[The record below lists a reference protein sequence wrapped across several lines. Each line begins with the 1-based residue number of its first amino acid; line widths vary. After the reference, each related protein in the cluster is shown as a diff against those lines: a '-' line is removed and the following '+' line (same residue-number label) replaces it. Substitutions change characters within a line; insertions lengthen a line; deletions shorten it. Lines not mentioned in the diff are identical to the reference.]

1 MSTIYKLK
9 SHIFKDNPLKDDQLL
24 ADHLKGV
31 RDIALNT
38 SKMHGITG
46 EIHEIIDTIC
56 MCHDFGKASSYFQR
70 YLNGE
75 YNEKLKNHGEISA
88 YFTYYMLPEKW
99 KLIGFMCVKKHHGN
113 LEPEMDFFKSD
124 NKEDIRKIALDIEK
138 NIDELNS
145 IYEKDISQF
154 FTLIKED
161 SFLEEV
167 LDEYKK
173 RGKKYK
179 KLKKKSNNE
188 NTKTGLE
195 EFIWIQYLWSL
206 LLTGDK
212 TQLIRGEF
220 YENKTNIKE
229 DYTFN
234 YKENVRQE
242 LTQKFEGIEDTL
254 LFKVRNKIYEEAVES
269 INKLDLN
276 KEHILSINVPTGTGK
291 TIAVYGAAFK
301 LLERII
307 DESHGTIR
315 PSIIYN
321 IPFMSVIDQNY
332 DVLSDILKESG
343 INTYEDL
350 ILKHH
355 SMSNIEYKDSEDKE
369 YRNYDARFCVENW
382 QSTII
387 TTTFVQLF
395 NTIFQSGI
403 NSIMH
408 RFHKLAGSII
418 ILDEVQAIPP
428 KYYRIIEEIFNVL
441 CEKFNTY
448 VITVTATKP
457 LFLEGRELITSSE
470 DIFNSLNRITIENHT
485 DKPITLGAFKDIVL
499 EDIKENTDKSFLI
512 VLNTVKA
519 SLEVLDYVKD
529 SSRKVLYLSTEIHP
543 ARRLE
548 VIKQVKESNE
558 KYVVVST
565 QLIEAGVDLD
575 FDIVYRD
582 LSTMDSI
589 NQTAGRAN
597 RNAIKGK
604 GIVKL
609 YTLLNENHNDK
620 KFSRYIYSEVLLD
633 VTENILSHREIINE
647 NEIGSINKKYFEK
660 VKQATLGKCSED
672 YEEIKSAIFTLNFKK
687 IRELFKL
694 IEDKYEK
701 EDVIINY
708 NEETQRCLDII
719 EDGKEENQVI
729 INAWR
734 TLNKYRVSVNKKD
747 IYVDRLIDPY
757 KVKGANVLNSEDY
770 DKDRGIKRKS
780 ISFN

>member
-1 MSTIYKLK
+1 MFTTYKLK
-9 SHIFKDNPLKDDQLL
+9 SHVYEDNPFKNDQLL
-24 ADHLKGV
+24 VDHLKGV
-31 RDIALNT
+31 RAIALNT

-46 EIHEIIDTIC
+46 EIDEVIDTIC
-56 MCHDFGKASSYFQR
+56 MCHDFGKASCYFQR
-70 YLNGE
+70 YLKNE
-75 YNEKLKNHGEISA
+75 YNGNLKNHGEISA
-88 YFTYYMLPEKW
+88 YFTYYMLPQKW

-113 LEPEMDFFKSD
+113 LEPDREFFKTD
-124 NKEDIRKIALDIEK
+124 NKEALRKIASDIEK
-138 NIDELNS
+138 NIEELND
-145 IYEKDISQF
+145 IYGKDISEF

-161 SFLEEV
+161 SFFKEV
-167 LDEYKK
+167 SDAYRNRKK
-173 RGKKYK
+173 ELKNKTTKKV
-179 KLKKKSNNE
+179 
-188 NTKTGLE
+188 LE

-212 TQLIRGEF
+212 TQLIRGKF

-234 YKENVRQE
+234 YKENIRKE

-254 LFKVRNKIYEEAVES
+254 LFKIRNKIYEEAVES
-269 INKLDLN
+269 INELDLK

-307 DESHGTIR
+307 DESQETIR

-332 DVLSDILKESG
+332 DVLSDILKENG
-343 INTYEDL
+343 VTTYEDL

-355 SMSNIEYKDSEDKE
+355 SMSNIEYKDSEEEE

-395 NTIFQSGI
+395 NTIFQSGM

-428 KYYRIIEEIFNVL
+428 KYYRIIEEIFNIL
-441 CEKFNTY
+441 CEKFNMY

-457 LFLEGRELITSSE
+457 LFLEGRELVTSKD
-470 DIFNSLNRITIENHT
+470 DIFNSLNRICIENHI
-485 DKPITLGAFKDIVL
+485 DEPINLGEFKDIVL
-499 EDIKENTDKSFLI
+499 NDIKENIDKSFLI

-519 SLEVLDYVKD
+519 SLSVLDYVKN
-529 SSRKVLYLSTEIHP
+529 STRKILYLSTEIHP

-548 VIKQVKESNE
+548 VINEIKESSE
-558 KYVVVST
+558 KYIVVST

-575 FDIVYRD
+575 FDVVYRD
-582 LSTMDSI
+582 ISTMDSI

-597 RNAIKGK
+597 RNALKGK
-604 GIVKL
+604 GIVKI
-609 YTLLNENHNDK
+609 YTLLNENHNNK
-620 KFSRYIYSEVLLD
+620 KFSRYIYSNALLD
-633 VTENILSHREIINE
+633 ATEKILKGRSIINE
-647 NEIGSINKKYFEK
+647 NEIGGINKSYFQK
-660 VKQATLGKCSED
+660 VKKATLGKCAED

-694 IEDKYEK
+694 IDDKYEK
-701 EDVIINY
+701 EDIIINY
-708 NEETQRCLDII
+708 NKETQRCLDII
-719 EDGKEENQVI
+719 EEGTEENQII

-734 TLNKYRVSVNKKD
+734 TLNKYRVSVNKED
-747 IYVDRLIDPY
+747 IYIKKLIAPY
-757 KVKGANVLNSEDY
+757 QVKGANVLNAEDY
-770 DKDRGIKRKS
+770 DKDRGIKRS
-780 ISFN
+780 SSSFN